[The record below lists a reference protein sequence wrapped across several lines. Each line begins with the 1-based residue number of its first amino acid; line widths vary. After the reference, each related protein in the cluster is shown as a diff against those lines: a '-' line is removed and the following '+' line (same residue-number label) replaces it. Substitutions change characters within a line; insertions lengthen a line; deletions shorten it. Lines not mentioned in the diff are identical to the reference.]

1 MNIDTIK
8 IFKSMLMSF
17 VEVIIVQWKMPL
29 TMNKL
34 KRCFGDIRRCKQ
46 VTIKLNTIE
55 DVNNFV
61 SICSKYDDGE
71 IDVKQNRQIINGKS
85 ILGIFS
91 LNLMESLRVIID
103 SENDN
108 SKIAFY
114 GEIEKWK
121 AGV

>member
-1 MNIDTIK
+1 M
-8 IFKSMLMSF
+8 
-17 VEVIIVQWKMPL
+17 
-29 TMNKL
+29 
-34 KRCFGDIRRCKQ
+34 
-46 VTIKLNTIE
+46 TIKLNTIE

-61 SICSKYDDGE
+61 SICSKYDDAE

-91 LNLMESLRVIID
+91 LNLMEPLKIIID

-121 AGV
+121 VIDES